1 MAVFHNLKKQI
12 TTPCFT
18 EETNQMPLNL
28 TQREAF
34 PDLFLENS
42 PYYCLSL
49 GRDSCFPNVW
59 WISVTERFSL
69 IAEIQWTDLLPK
81 HKFIL

>member
-1 MAVFHNLKKQI
+1 MAVFHNSKKQI
-12 TTPCFT
+12 TTPRFT

-28 TQREAF
+28 TQRKAF

-42 PYYCLSL
+42 SYYCLSL

>member
-49 GRDSCFPNVW
+49 GRDSCFPNV
-59 WISVTERFSL
+59 
-69 IAEIQWTDLLPK
+69 
-81 HKFIL
+81 